1 MYHPDSTVDRCEDK
15 ADWCR
20 YANCL
25 RIKPFVAKRCQK
37 TCNICQPVQGDPG
50 PGSNLA
56 ETSSFANRINH
67 FLSFILLIII
77 PIKELFVRIL
87 TNNIQFLRQIVL
99 GEIAE
104 LQNPVCKN
112 AQSWCA
118 LVKLKNC
125 NNPQHREECQRDCN
139 NCNPQLWRK

>member
-1 MYHPDSTVDRCEDK
+1 MYDPDPTVDRCEDK

-37 TCNICQPVQGDPG
+37 TCNICQPAQPGAG

-56 ETSSFANRINH
+56 EIGSFANSIDH
-67 FLSFILLIII
+67 FLSLVLL
-77 PIKELFVRIL
+77 IKELFVRIL
-87 TNNIQFLRQIVL
+87 TNVIQFLQQIVL
-99 GEIAE
+99 GQIAE

-139 NCNPQLWRK
+139 NCNPQRWRKL

>member
-37 TCNICQPVQGDPG
+37 TCNICQPAQPGAG

-56 ETSSFANRINH
+56 EIGSFANSIDH
-67 FLSFILLIII
+67 FLSLVLLIII
-77 PIKELFVRIL
+77 IR
-87 TNNIQFLRQIVL
+87 TNSHQCYTVSSTNCFRANCR
-99 GEIAE
+99 IAE
-104 LQNPVCKN
+104 
-112 AQSWCA
+112 S
-118 LVKLKNC
+118 
-125 NNPQHREECQRDCN
+125 RM
-139 NCNPQLWRK
+139 